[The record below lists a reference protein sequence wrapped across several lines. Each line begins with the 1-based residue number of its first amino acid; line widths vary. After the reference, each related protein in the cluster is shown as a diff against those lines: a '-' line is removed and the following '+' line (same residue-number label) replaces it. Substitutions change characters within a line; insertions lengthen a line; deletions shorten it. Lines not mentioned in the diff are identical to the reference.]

1 MNDLQ
6 GIGPFIERYGL
17 PLFMF
22 LATTG
27 LWMAG
32 KLRAEREVDRE
43 RQISDAKDAI
53 ISKKDEQI
61 ATLVGELK
69 DNTAVMNRVASGI
82 EERNRIETQMRGR
95 RT

>member
-1 MNDLQ
+1 MTELQ
-6 GIGPFIERYGL
+6 GIGSFIERYGL

-32 KLRAEREVDRE
+32 KLRAEREVTRE
-43 RQISDAKDAI
+43 RQISDSKDAFI
-53 ISKKDEQI
+53 MGLTDD
-61 ATLVGELK
+61 LK
-69 DNTAVMNRVASGI
+69 QQTVVMNRMADGI
-82 EERNRIETQMRGR
+82 EERNRIEREMRGR

>member
-1 MNDLQ
+1 MTELQ
-6 GIGPFIERYGL
+6 GIGAFIERYGL

-32 KLRAEREVDRE
+32 KLRAEREVVRE
-43 RQISDAKDAI
+43 RQISDSKDVVITALT
-53 ISKKDEQI
+53 SD
-61 ATLVGELK
+61 LK
-69 DNTAVMNRVASGI
+69 DQTAVMNRIASGI
-82 EERNRIETQMRGR
+82 EERNRIEREMRGR